1 MLKKTNPKEL
11 GFGSFADPKGQRFMN
26 RDGSANV
33 IRIKHSEISINE
45 LFHTLVFSPWHYFFL
60 VVLIYF
66 IFANAVFAS
75 LYWLIGINQLGLT
88 AQHNFSDWLE
98 AFFFSTQCFTTVGF
112 GRVNPTGTLA
122 NIVSSLESLTG
133 LLTFS
138 LATGVIYAR
147 FSRPRAQ
154 LINSHNL
161 LIAPYKDITA
171 AMFRF
176 ASIREKSLLL
186 ENSVSVNLGMNQLV
200 DGQLK
205 RQFYQLT
212 LELDKINYFITS
224 WTVVHPIDESSPLYG
239 LSAEDLMER
248 RAEFIVLFK
257 ATDET
262 TSQAVF
268 DRFTYFGEE
277 IIFKAKFKS
286 IIGTSSTGQ
295 PVVDLSKIS
304 EYELV

>member
-1 MLKKTNPKEL
+1 MSRKINPKEL
-11 GFGSFADPKGQRFMN
+11 GFGTFADPKGQRFMN
-26 RDGSANV
+26 KDGSANV
-33 IRIKHSEISINE
+33 IRIKETEISINE
-45 LFHTLVFSPWHYFFL
+45 LFHTLVFAPWHYFFL
-60 VVLIYF
+60 VVLLYF
-66 IFANAVFAS
+66 IFANFIFAS
-75 LYWLIGINQLGLT
+75 IYWIIGINQLGLT
-88 AQHNFSDWLE
+88 PQNNFNDWLE

-112 GRVNPTGTLA
+112 GRVNPTGTAA
-122 NIVSSLESLTG
+122 NIVSSIESLTG

-171 AMFRF
+171 VMFRF
-176 ASIREKSLLL
+176 ASKREKSLLL
-186 ENSVSVNLGMNQLV
+186 ENSVSVNLGMNQMLN
-200 DGQLK
+200 GQLK
-205 RQFYQLT
+205 RQFYQLA

-224 WTVVHPIDESSPLYG
+224 WTVVHPIDENSPLYG
-239 LSAEDLMER
+239 LTAEDLMEK

-268 DRFTYFGEE
+268 DRFTYFGDE
-277 IIFKAKFKS
+277 IVFNARFKS
-286 IIGTSSTGQ
+286 IIGTSSAGQ

>member
-1 MLKKTNPKEL
+1 
-11 GFGSFADPKGQRFMN
+11 MN
-26 RDGSANV
+26 KDGSANV
-33 IRIKHSEISINE
+33 IRIKETEISINE
-45 LFHTLVFSPWHYFFL
+45 LFHTLVFAPWHYFFL
-60 VVLIYF
+60 VVLLYF
-66 IFANAVFAS
+66 IFANFIFAS
-75 LYWLIGINQLGLT
+75 IYWIIGINQLGLT
-88 AQHNFSDWLE
+88 PQNNFNDWLE

-112 GRVNPTGTLA
+112 GRVNPTGTAA
-122 NIVSSLESLTG
+122 NIVSSIESLTG

-171 AMFRF
+171 VMFRF
-176 ASIREKSLLL
+176 ASKREKSLLL
-186 ENSVSVNLGMNQLV
+186 ENSVSVNLGMNQMLN
-200 DGQLK
+200 GQLK
-205 RQFYQLT
+205 RQFYQLA

-224 WTVVHPIDESSPLYG
+224 WTVVHPIDENSPLYG
-239 LSAEDLMER
+239 LTAEDLMEK

-268 DRFTYFGEE
+268 DRFTYFGDE
-277 IIFKAKFKS
+277 IVFNARFKS
-286 IIGTSSTGQ
+286 IIGTSSAGQ